1 MTVLLVLKIQL
12 VYLGIV
18 NKLTLCTVNK
28 ILFDQSLPFVRET
41 TILETKQAQATGQQ
55 PELFVNSRDRREY
68 QYCIEKADTKPFGVS
83 IGLNQGFFE
92 YRYQSRYQSIGLC
105 IFCKVLAELLSSKV
119 PVSVSVPGHFP
130 GISISINLN

>member
-41 TILETKQAQATGQQ
+41 TIVETKQAQATGQNR
-55 PELFVNSRDRREY
+55 PLLF
-68 QYCIEKADTKPFGVS
+68 
-83 IGLNQGFFE
+83 LFF
-92 YRYQSRYQSIGLC
+92 
-105 IFCKVLAELLSSKV
+105 LL
-119 PVSVSVPGHFP
+119 PLITCTQWPAC
-130 GISISINLN
+130 